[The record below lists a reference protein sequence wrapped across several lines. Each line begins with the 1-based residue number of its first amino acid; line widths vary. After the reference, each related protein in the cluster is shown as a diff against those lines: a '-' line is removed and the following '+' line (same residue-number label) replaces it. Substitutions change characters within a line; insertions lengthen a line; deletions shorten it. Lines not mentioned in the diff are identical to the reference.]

1 MENLK
6 IRVANEAES
15 KEAQELFFELGFGW
29 RGINPR
35 NSIFAPSKLKEY
47 FIISYAGT
55 RDMQLGGVF
64 DNSNVLK
71 SHKEITI
78 QQLRDLVVL
87 KRNSVGDATHKCLW
101 DVNPEYYIDS
111 KGSVYFYKRELDTS
125 FWVKTVNSK
134 DWCDKN
140 LEPIKEEV
148 MKEYLEKQADGS
160 YKLVMRGIV
169 GKDDGIEVPEGA
181 DCARSTCDG
190 LEFYRDNLNLFFSI
204 SGDCW
209 KNTISSKE
217 ALSQNIVWQRHTQP
231 EELPFVDDE
240 PKEYLRE
247 DGNGSYIL
255 ELTCKQEATE
265 PHAKHWI
272 EVPVGVNFYY
282 SFASGDKV
290 FTKEHLSLGRLLWQ
304 RKPPFSINDQYAEI
318 EQVRQSGMKFDS
330 NKPRHSLLPK
340 GAVNSV
346 IKVLEFGAK
355 KYDADNWQ
363 KVDNA
368 EERYYNAAMRHIDS
382 WWNGE
387 KCDPETGS
395 HHLAHAATN
404 LFFLM
409 WFDNK

>member
-1 MENLK
+1 
-6 IRVANEAES
+6 
-15 KEAQELFFELGFGW
+15 
-29 RGINPR
+29 
-35 NSIFAPSKLKEY
+35 
-47 FIISYAGT
+47 
-55 RDMQLGGVF
+55 
-64 DNSNVLK
+64 
-71 SHKEITI
+71 
-78 QQLRDLVVL
+78 
-87 KRNSVGDATHKCLW
+87 
-101 DVNPEYYIDS
+101 
-111 KGSVYFYKRELDTS
+111 
-125 FWVKTVNSK
+125 
-134 DWCDKN
+134 
-140 LEPIKEEV
+140 

-169 GKDDGIEVPEGA
+169 WRDGDIEVPDGA
-181 DCARSTCDG
+181 IRARFYPNDPDG
-190 LEFYRDNLNLFFSI
+190 LEFENAFCQWWHEENQDWFYYADYAFSARH
-204 SGDCW
+204 SRV
-209 KNTISSKE
+209 
-217 ALSQNIVWQRHTQP
+217 VWHREQ
-231 EELPFVDDE
+231 DE
-240 PKEYLRE
+240 PF
-247 DGNGSYIL
+247 
-255 ELTCKQEATE
+255 LTPET
-265 PHAKHWI
+265 
-272 EVPVGVNFYY
+272 
-282 SFASGDKV
+282 
-290 FTKEHLSLGRLLWQ
+290 TL
-304 RKPPFSINDQYAEI
+304 NDQYAEI